1 MSHLFA
7 SDGQSIGVSASKSVL
22 PNEHS
27 GLISFRMDWLD
38 LLAVQGTLKSL
49 LQHHSSKAS
58 ILDFSAFLIVQL
70 SHPYMTTGKTI
81 ALTRWTFVGK
91 VMSLLFNM
99 LSRLVVTF
107 LPRSKHPVVTPPNY
121 PIIIMEL
128 EKDKKLRAGSYLP
141 FSHPFRGFQLCGQ
154 ASPQDLCVYVCVLE
168 TERSHGNAWV
178 RRVRTCLLWAQE
190 MEHLLGSIIIHHPLS
205 SGGLVWR
212 TSCVALGLTW
222 QLPRFGSGFLP
233 IRGGICSSS
242 AIARWFHAY
251 LWGRIR
257 AFSLSRSLRWAA
269 GFSAWRA
276 HYGASTWFPWRT
288 LRDPFRDL
296 RDHFHLWDLWTSRN
310 LFFGLKF
317 VCLSCVLVVDA
328 LRIVMS

>member
-1 MSHLFA
+1 MPSNHLILCCPLLLPL
-7 SDGQSIGVSASKSVL
+7 SIFPSIRVFS
-22 PNEHS
+22 NESGLRIRWPTYWSFSFNISPSSEYS

-49 LQHHSSKAS
+49 LQRHSSKAS
-58 ILDFSAFLIVQL
+58 ILQRSAFFIVQL

-99 LSRLVVTF
+99 LSRLVITF

-242 AIARWFHAY
+242 AIAR
-251 LWGRIR
+251 
-257 AFSLSRSLRWAA
+257 
-269 GFSAWRA
+269 
-276 HYGASTWFPWRT
+276 
-288 LRDPFRDL
+288 
-296 RDHFHLWDLWTSRN
+296 
-310 LFFGLKF
+310 
-317 VCLSCVLVVDA
+317 
-328 LRIVMS
+328 